1 MSSNARGK
9 SDKKD
14 SYKFRRGLAFEA
26 DDTPNFLKI
35 LQTGGVARAGTD
47 YSGATTAD
55 AIKRAREA
63 DEEEWDRLQEEDSA
77 GQEGVQDRVDERP
90 QVEMGK
96 GVTAGEVDR
105 FFGIER
111 GEGSGD
117 GTVLKRDADDKPESS
132 EEEEN
137 EDGTIKFR
145 KPKRSCLVSAGTAAV
160 GPGMGSGVGSAKG
173 AQVGSRETLL
183 KNKLRQ
189 QRLDKQEKQQTPSQ
203 KSAKKKKA
211 AQSLLSFDDNEEG
224 ALP

>member
-63 DEEEWDRLQEEDSA
+63 DEEEWDRLQEEDST

-96 GVTAGEVDR
+96 GVTAGE
-105 FFGIER
+105 
-111 GEGSGD
+111 
-117 GTVLKRDADDKPESS
+117 RDADGDKSESS

-160 GPGMGSGVGSAKG
+160 GPGMGSGVGSSKG
-173 AQVGSRETLL
+173 VQVGSRETLL

>member
-63 DEEEWDRLQEEDSA
+63 DEEEWDRLQEEDST

-117 GTVLKRDADDKPESS
+117 GTGLKRDADV
-132 EEEEN
+132 
-137 EDGTIKFR
+137 TR
-145 KPKRSCLVSAGTAAV
+145 TAAV
-160 GPGMGSGVGSAKG
+160 GPGMGSGVGSSKG
-173 AQVGSRETLL
+173 VQVGSRETLL